1 MLGFV
6 PLPNLQKLC
15 ICRNPIS
22 KGETQQIKI
31 SRIFVQ
37 PLIIMIASGASL
49 LTVLSGVDTGY
60 CDTGCWFLG
69 AGFWVL
75 GTGYWVLG
83 SGCWVLGAGY
93 WVLVSGWTMGFRYVV

>member
-37 PLIIMIASGASL
+37 PLIIIIASGASL
-49 LTVLSGVDTGY
+49 LTQISGID
-60 CDTGCWFLG
+60 
-69 AGFWVL
+69 
-75 GTGYWVLG
+75 TGYWVLVAG
-83 SGCWVLGAGY
+83 YWVLGAGY
-93 WVLVSGWTMGFRYVV
+93 WVLGIGYWVLGTGYWMI